1 MAFTL
6 EYLDQHL
13 AAIPSLAQWH
23 QDEWRAITPDL
34 SLADRIRGFE
44 ARARRGG
51 VPTAVVALV
60 DAKVV
65 GLACLV
71 AADIESH
78 AHLTPW
84 LASVLVAP
92 PFRGRGIGS
101 ALAERVAAEATALSV
116 QELFLFTF
124 DKQALYSRLGWSHR
138 EPTVYAGRP
147 GTVMVRGL
155 APRLIGRSLRR

>member
-1 MAFTL
+1 VAFTL

-13 AAIPSLAQWH
+13 EAIPLLAQWH
-23 QDEWRAITPDL
+23 QHEWGAVTPDL
-34 SLADRIRGFE
+34 SLADRIRGFH

-51 VPTAVVALV
+51 VPTGVVAVV
-60 DAKVV
+60 DSSVV

-92 PFRGRGIGS
+92 QFRGRGIGS

-116 QELFLFTF
+116 LELFLFTF
-124 DKQALYSRLGWSHR
+124 DKQALYSRLGWSHL
-138 EPTVYAGRP
+138 EPAVYAGRP
-147 GTVMVRGL
+147 GTVMIRRL
-155 APRLIGRSLRR
+155 AP